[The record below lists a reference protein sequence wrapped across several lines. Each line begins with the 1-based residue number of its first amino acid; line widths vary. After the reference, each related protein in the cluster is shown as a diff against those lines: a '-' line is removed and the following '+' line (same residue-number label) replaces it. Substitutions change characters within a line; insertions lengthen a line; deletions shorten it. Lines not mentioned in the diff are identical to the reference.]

1 MKLVNKMM
9 GALVGTAMLAGSA
22 WSADLEGRILK
33 IATDPTYP
41 PMEYIDEA
49 TGEIVGF
56 DIDVM
61 NAICEEIN
69 CVPEYINT
77 AWDGIFPALQ
87 QGEFDLVISGVSI
100 TEERDKTMDFSD
112 PYLIVSQAILL
123 RVEDEG
129 LTIDDFT
136 AGGRRLA
143 SVNGTTNAI
152 LAEELVGRENVNLY
166 DLFAAAIQSVQNGD
180 VDGVVIDGTSAVAYE
195 QQFAGEL
202 TVGITGLQSDP
213 LGIVMQ
219 EGDPIVD
226 AINEGLAAIKES
238 GKLDELIAKH
248 MATE

>member
-1 MKLVNKMM
+1 MIRKLLGGLIGVVIMTNSVW
-9 GALVGTAMLAGSA
+9 A
-22 WSADLEGRILK
+22 ADLEGRIFR
-33 IATDPTYP
+33 IATDATYP
-41 PMEYIDEA
+41 PMEIIDEA

-69 CVPEYINT
+69 CVAEFINT
-77 AWDGIFPALQ
+77 AWDGIFAALQ
-87 QGEFDLVISGVSI
+87 QGEFDLVMSGVSI
-100 TEERDKTMDFSD
+100 TDERDKTMDFSD
-112 PYLIVSQAILL
+112 PYLVVSQAILL

-129 LTIDDFT
+129 LTIGDFE

-143 SVNGTTNAI
+143 SVTGTTNAI
-152 LAEELVGRENVNLY
+152 LAEEIVGRENVNLY
-166 DLFAAAIQSVQNGD
+166 DLFSAAIQAVQNGD

-202 TVGITGLQSDP
+202 TVGITGLQTDP

-226 AINEGLAAIKES
+226 AINEGLAAIRES
-238 GKLDELIAKH
+238 GKLDELIAQYWQ
-248 MATE
+248 TE